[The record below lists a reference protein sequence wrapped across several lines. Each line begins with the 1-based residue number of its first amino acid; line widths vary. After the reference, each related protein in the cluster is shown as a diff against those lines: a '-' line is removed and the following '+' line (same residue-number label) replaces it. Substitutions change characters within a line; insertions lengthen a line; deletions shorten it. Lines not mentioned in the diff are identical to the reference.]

1 MNNAVTIEMTTTQV
15 VDDQRDVSVTTYP
28 GRCDIKDDVAVL
40 QYMEEAQGQKSR
52 VKLELRP
59 DGCFMEMTGAM
70 QRTMNFIPGKRTET
84 KLMLPVGALEF
95 GVHTHSYTLD
105 VIGEDTKHMQ
115 VVLKYYL
122 YSGDDKIAENQLEI
136 CVKVCP

>member
-1 MNNAVTIEMTTTQV
+1 MNNKVIIEMTTTQV
-15 VDDQRDVSVTTYP
+15 VDEQRDVSVANYQ
-28 GRCDIKDDVAVL
+28 GRCHIKDDVAVL
-40 QYMEEAQGQKSR
+40 QYIEEVQGQKSL

-70 QRTMNFIPGKRTET
+70 QRTMDFVSGKRTET

-105 VIGEDTKHMQ
+105 VIQQEPKHMQ
-115 VVLKYYL
+115 VVLKYHL
-122 YSGDDKIAENQLEI
+122 YSGDSLVAENQLEI
-136 CVKVCP
+136 RVKAN

>member
-15 VDDQRDVSVTTYP
+15 VDDQKDVSVATYP

-59 DGCFMEMTGAM
+59 DGCFMEMTGTM
-70 QRTMNFIPGKRTET
+70 QRTMDFVPGKRTST

-95 GVHTHSYTLD
+95 GVHTHGYTLD
-105 VIGEDTKHMQ
+105 VIQQEPKHIR
-115 VVLKYYL
+115 VVLQYDL
-122 YSGDDKIAENQLEI
+122 YSGDDLVAENQLGI

>member
-1 MNNAVTIEMTTTQV
+1 MSNAVTIEMTTTQV
-15 VDDQRDVSVTTYP
+15 VDNQRDVSVQTYA
-28 GRCDIKDDVAVL
+28 GRCDIKNVVAIL

-52 VKLELRP
+52 VKLTLRP
-59 DGCFMEMTGAM
+59 DGCFMEMSGAM
-70 QRTMNFIPGKRTET
+70 QRTMDFVPGKRTET

-105 VIGEDTKHMQ
+105 VIQQEPKHIRM
-115 VVLKYYL
+115 VLQYDL
-122 YSGDDKIAENQLEI
+122 YSGDDLVAENQLGI

>member
-15 VDDQRDVSVTTYP
+15 VDEQRDVSVANYQ
-28 GRCDIKDDVAVL
+28 GRCHIKDDVAVL
-40 QYMEEAQGQKSR
+40 QYIEAVQGQKSL

-59 DGCFMEMTGAM
+59 DGCFMQMTGAM
-70 QRTMNFIPGKRTET
+70 QRTMDFVPGKRTET
-84 KLMLPVGALEF
+84 KLMLPVGTMEF

-105 VIGEDTKHMQ
+105 VIQQEPKHIR
-115 VVLKYYL
+115 VVLQYDL
-122 YSGDDKIAENQLEI
+122 YSGDDLVAENQLGI